1 MTENAHPV
9 FEDIVRLDDGEV
21 QRRLNRAPDPII
33 AASLQDAPVRVALK
47 LVKNLSVRRRE
58 SLTAAAQ
65 RVPPRTV
72 EVARR
77 VLTCLLF
84 DLPDPEA
91 EQPEPPDKDD
101 RIDFVKLM
109 KWLAENNPAIRDM
122 QDERKAAIQ
131 MGVLRRLMGL
141 DRA

>member
-1 MTENAHPV
+1 MADSAHPV

-33 AASLQDAPVRVALK
+33 AASLQDAPVAVIVK
-47 LVKNLSVRRRE
+47 VVKNLSARRRE
-58 SLTAAAQ
+58 SVTAAAQ

-72 EVARR
+72 EVSRR

-91 EQPEPPDKDD
+91 EQTEAPDKGDKV
-101 RIDFVKLM
+101 DFVKLM
-109 KWLAENNPAIRDM
+109 QWLAENNPAIRQM
-122 QDERKAAIQ
+122 QDERKQAIE